1 MFAHGPRTGAAGRVV
16 RSAVARM
23 NSFASQLAS
32 LATPRI
38 SVAIPIYNEEAIIP
52 ELLRRTLA
60 VLDGLP
66 GGPHEIVIVDDGSS
80 DLSSHV
86 LQQFVDHEPRLTV
99 VRLSRNFGHQAA
111 LGAALDHVTG
121 DAVVL
126 MDGDLQDA
134 PEYIPEFV
142 HEFRLGSD
150 VVYAIRT
157 GRKEPLWLRACYR
170 AFYWLIA
177 RMAHVQLP
185 ENAGDFGL
193 LSRRVVELLRQT
205 PERHRYWRGLR
216 SWVGFQQTGVRVQ
229 RDARHAGR
237 SKYNLRKLIGL
248 ALDGIL
254 SFSVFPLRAA
264 AACGMLAV
272 LSALAYAVY
281 AVAAKL
287 LWTQSPQGFTSL
299 LVAMVFLCGI
309 QLVFLG
315 LIGEYIGRIYEQVK
329 QRPFYVVR
337 QILRHP
343 CKAAMPKPTNACT
356 ESTGGGEPARN
367 SLWLPSSS
375 TSDIP
380 AETSWM

>member
-1 MFAHGPRTGAAGRVV
+1 
-16 RSAVARM
+16 M
-23 NSFASQLAS
+23 NDPASQFDS

-38 SVAIPIYNEEAIIP
+38 SVAVPIYNEEAIIP
-52 ELLRRTLA
+52 ELLRRTGA
-60 VLDGLP
+60 VLDILP
-66 GGPHEIVIVDDGSS
+66 GGPHEIVIVDDGSTDRS
-80 DLSSHV
+80 PELLRHAVEHDA
-86 LQQFVDHEPRLTV
+86 RLTF

-111 LGAALDHVTG
+111 FGTALDHVTG

-142 HEFRLGSD
+142 HEFQLGND

-157 GRKEPLWLRACYR
+157 GAKEPLWLRACYR

-177 RMAHVQLP
+177 RMAQVELP

-193 LSRRVVELLRQT
+193 LSRRVVDLLRSS

-216 SWVGFQQTGVRVQ
+216 GWVGFQQTGVLVQ
-229 RDARHAGR
+229 RDGRYAGH
-237 SKYNLRKLIGL
+237 SKYSLRKLIGL

-264 AACGMLAV
+264 ALSGGGAV
-272 LSALAYAVY
+272 AAAMSYAAYAV
-281 AVAAKL
+281 VARL
-287 LWTQSPQGFTSL
+287 LWNQSPQGFTAL
-299 LVAMVFLCGI
+299 LIAMVFLCGV

-315 LIGEYIGRIYEQVK
+315 LIGEYVGRIYEQVK
-329 QRPFYVVR
+329 QRPPYVVR
-337 QILRHP
+337 QVMRHP
-343 CKAAMPKPTNACT
+343 CNQTIPKSTSGYT

-367 SLWLPSSS
+367 SLWLPLSS
-375 TSDIP
+375 TSDVP
-380 AETSWM
+380 ADTSWM